1 MHKPCASVAAF
12 TLSLCCLP
20 WAHATPELPERL
32 ARSEKIVY
40 CSGMDSP
47 PLVSFDTQQKPVG
60 LQVDMGQAIAQRLGG
75 KQVEWRISP
84 FAGLIPALLAQQCDM
99 IVDQLFDKPERREVI
114 DIVNFMYSSQ
124 SIVVPKGN
132 PKEVNSLED
141 LSGLKVAVSNGST
154 IRLLLGAEN
163 DKLLAAG
170 KPPMKLVVYN
180 VDADA
185 FQALRINQV
194 DAFGTTVESAGHY
207 QQLAPDLFQPAV
219 PAFNRILTGFGVRK
233 QDAQLSAALTQV
245 LHDMRADGSYA
256 ALLDKWH
263 VGGDKLD

>member
-1 MHKPCASVAAF
+1 MHKPCASAAVF
-12 TLSLCCLP
+12 TLSLCCSL
-20 WAHATPELPERL
+20 WAQAAPELPERL
-32 ARSEKIVY
+32 SKSEKIVY

-60 LQVDMGQAIAQRLGG
+60 LQVDMGEAIAQRLGG

-132 PKEVNSLED
+132 PKAVNSLED

-154 IRLLLGAEN
+154 IRILLGAEN

-207 QQLAPDLFQPAV
+207 QQLAPDLFQSAV

-233 QDAQLSAALTQV
+233 QDPQLSAALSQV
-245 LHDMRADGSYA
+245 LQDMRTDGSYA

-263 VGGDKLD
+263 VGSDKLD